1 MEEKE
6 RYYYKEY
13 AGDYDILDR
22 NDKNAY
28 YGAISRDEEDA
39 QNLINLLNQQDK
51 ENQQL
56 KQQVEELKGERL
68 KFYTDDVRRTK
79 VINGVHFDIEQ
90 LLVFS
95 EYVEHEKNI
104 SADKENKISQLKQ
117 QLALTEKALELLKD
131 TKNYYAFVNENTE
144 TIDIDKA
151 LKQAQ
156 KEVENE

>member
-51 ENQQL
+51 RIKEL
-56 KQQVEELKGERL
+56 EEEL
-68 KFYTDDVRRTK
+68 DDAKRDYIPKLEFGLQRANK
-79 VINGVHFDIEQ
+79 MGRDA
-90 LLVFS
+90 
-95 EYVEHEKNI
+95 EKEI
-104 SADKENKISQLKQ
+104 QQLKQ
-117 QLALTEKALELLKD
+117 QLAEKDKEIEYQESMKILAVENQNKKAIERLEKV
-131 TKNYYAFVNENTE
+131 KEFVNEIYGEYSASVTTNF
-144 TIDIDKA
+144 IDNQIEG
-151 LKQAQ
+151 LK
-156 KEVENE
+156 NEMK